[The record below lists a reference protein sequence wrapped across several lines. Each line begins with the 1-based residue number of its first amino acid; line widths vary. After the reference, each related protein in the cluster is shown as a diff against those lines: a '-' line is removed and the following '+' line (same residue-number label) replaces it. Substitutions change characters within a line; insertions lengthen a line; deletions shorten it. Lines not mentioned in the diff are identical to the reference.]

1 MWPGCGRAYLYIDH
15 VERKRV
21 GWGEEVER
29 RAGCRESGVCAFGG
43 VGSVRN
49 EALHAV
55 RAIEDRKGRDARV
68 EQQIVGPDRARY
80 ETGVQPIRTGFL
92 LLCVE

>member
-1 MWPGCGRAYLYIDH
+1 M
-15 VERKRV
+15 
-21 GWGEEVER
+21 
-29 RAGCRESGVCAFGG
+29 CALVG
-43 VGSVRN
+43 VGSVRY
-49 EALHAV
+49 EALYAV

-68 EQQIVGPDRARY
+68 EQQVVGPDRAY

>member
-1 MWPGCGRAYLYIDH
+1 MDGERKLRGALGAGRA
-15 VERKRV
+15 
-21 GWGEEVER
+21 
-29 RAGCRESGVCAFGG
+29 VCARLGG
-43 VGSVRN
+43 VGSVRD
-49 EALHAV
+49 EALYAV
-55 RAIEDRKGRDARV
+55 RAIEDRKGSDARV